1 MRLNNTAGENSRTRK
16 LSAKDVCEIRKQKGK
31 KTVDQL
37 GQRYGI
43 HPYTIYKIWN
53 GRLWKSV

>member
-1 MRLNNTAGENSRTRK
+1 
-16 LSAKDVCEIRKQKGK
+16 
-31 KTVDQL
+31 L